1 MAKLKDLAGLAA
13 LGAIGYKLS
22 QTGKDNAGKMADS
35 SSYAPSDARTKSS
48 VMAADMSPAAQSA
61 ADDTSAGVLKAITA
75 PKSAPNDQAGNQ
87 GVVSSKSSTPAAKTK
102 AKSSVGSGTR
112 PNSVKNPN
120 YSNEGRSSTA
130 STKNPNYS
138 NEGRSS
144 VKAATPSTATP
155 STMPSTYRDLSGK
168 VKSIGPSGPSSSQ
181 MASDAVISGAKK
193 IGSGVADYV
202 KNFETPAERRSREA
216 KEASGMKRGGMTK
229 MASGGMTASSRGDG
243 IATKGKTRGKI
254 C

>member
-22 QTGKDNAGKMADS
+22 QKGKDDAGKMADS

-48 VMAADMSPAAQSA
+48 VMAADMSPPAKSA

-87 GVVSSKSSTPAAKTK
+87 GVVSSKSLTPAAKTK

-112 PNSVKNPN
+112 PTSVKNPN
-120 YSNEGRSSTA
+120 YSNEGRGSTVA
-130 STKNPNYS
+130 AKNPDYS
-138 NEGRSS
+138 NEGRG
-144 VKAATPSTATP
+144 STATT
-155 STMPSTYRDLSGK
+155 STTKPQFEMPISKFFKGIRAAGEKDL
-168 VKSIGPSGPSSSQ
+168 
-181 MASDAVISGAKK
+181 AA
-193 IGSGVADYV
+193 
-202 KNFETPAERRSREA
+202 R
-216 KEASGMKRGGMTK
+216 GMKRGGEVKK
-229 MASGGMTASSRGDG
+229 MASGGMASSASKRADG